1 MGWIDQVNRYF
12 LGAIAKRQA
21 KHAPTKPAPLRMSP
35 ACTSRLVHLKLASQD
50 GFIGES
56 LILIGSLD
64 DGMLVSI
71 AETEPGW
78 DAMREALDQSG
89 RLAEPLYIAQLK
101 LLADPDRKSLSVL

>member
-1 MGWIDQVNRYF
+1 
-12 LGAIAKRQA
+12 
-21 KHAPTKPAPLRMSP
+21 
-35 ACTSRLVHLKLASQD
+35 
-50 GFIGES
+50 
-56 LILIGSLD
+56 
-64 DGMLVSI
+64 MLVSI